1 MGSRIKYDY
10 DDGEDLDC
18 SHVITGFFLLR
29 ECGCSPFPMFMPGRT
44 GIVVPRFVYQRCEG
58 HPGGAAAATP
68 KVWGNN

>member
-29 ECGCSPFPMFMPGRT
+29 ECGCSPFPTLMPN
-44 GIVVPRFVYQRCEG
+44 FV
-58 HPGGAAAATP
+58 A
-68 KVWGNN
+68 